1 MPSLQ
6 YKAVNPITGEIIRNT
21 ITGEITKQE
30 LYNKLKDN
38 GLTPIEI
45 NTTFGLNF
53 SKKAFSSQEE
63 NEAEIKIKKKIKV
76 IAGTQIIQLIVITL
90 LLMLGIAIIFPNI
103 QNIASNTNTRLE
115 VPEIIAMMANTWYY
129 VILAIV
135 GLTILAIM
143 YTKTEQF
150 QYKWNVLKERVI
162 EDKEFN
168 LDKYLYGIS
177 KKLSIIIYII
187 SAIVLIFF
195 VITALI
201 PSIQMYL
208 TSIK

>member
-30 LYNKLKDN
+30 LYNKLKEN

-45 NTTFGLNF
+45 NTTLGLNF
-53 SKKAFSSQEE
+53 SKKAFTSQEE
-63 NEAEIKIKKKIKV
+63 TEAEIKIKKKIKV
-76 IAGTQIIQLIVITL
+76 IVGTQIIQLIVITL
-90 LLMLGIAIIFPNI
+90 LLMIGIAVIFPNI
-103 QNIASNTNTRLE
+103 QNIASNTNTGIEL
-115 VPEIIAMMANTWYY
+115 PEITEMMANTWYY
-129 VILAIV
+129 IILAIV
-135 GLTILAIM
+135 GITIIGIM

-150 QYKWNVLKERVI
+150 QYKWNTLKERVI

-177 KKLSIIIYII
+177 KKLSKIIYII
-187 SAIVLIFF
+187 SAMVLIFF
-195 VITALI
+195 MITALI
-201 PSIQMYL
+201 PSVQMYL